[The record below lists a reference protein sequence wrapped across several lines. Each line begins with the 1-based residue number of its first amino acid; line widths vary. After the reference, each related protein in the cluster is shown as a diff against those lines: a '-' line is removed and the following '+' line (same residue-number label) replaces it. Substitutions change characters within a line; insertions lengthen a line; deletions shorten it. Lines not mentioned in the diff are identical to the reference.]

1 MAFGDYQL
9 EIYLQGLSG
18 IVPTLPMAFADWE
31 AKAEAAMPPSVWSYV
46 TGGAGDERT
55 QRVNRTAFD
64 DWGLMPRMF
73 VGAKERDL
81 SVELF
86 GLKLPSPVFMAP
98 IGVIGLCAQDGHGDL
113 ATARAAARTG
123 VPMVISTLTEDPMED
138 IAAEFGDTPGFFQ
151 LYTPADRDLAAS
163 LVHRAEAAG
172 YKGIIV
178 TLDTWVPGWRP
189 RDLSTSNFPQLRG
202 KCLSNYTSDPV
213 FRAGLA
219 QPPEENPQA
228 AVLRWVQIFGNPL
241 TWDDLPWLRSLTKLP
256 MIVKG
261 ICHPDDARRAIDGG
275 VDGIYCSNHGGRQ
288 ANGGIPAI
296 DCLPGVVEAA
306 DGLPVLFDSGIR
318 SGADIVKAL
327 ALGATAV
334 GIGRPYA
341 YGLALGGTDGVVARA
356 AISVGRS
363 RPDHGRRR
371 LSNAQRSH
379 PGSTSARHLRP
390 CATVCHGR
398 TVEAILDE
406 FDEHLALERGRSDHT
421 RRAYLGDL
429 RSLFEFLSQRSPNA
443 QLSSLSLPVLRSW
456 LAAQA
461 AAGVARTTLA
471 RRTSAIKTFT
481 AWATRRGL
489 LASDPAIR
497 LQVPKSRRTLPA
509 VLRQDQALDAM
520 AAANSGAEQ
529 GDPMALRDR
538 LIVEMLYATGIRV
551 SELCGLD
558 VDDVDMSR
566 RLLRVLGK
574 GNKQRTVPFGEPA
587 QAALTAWLTDGRP
600 ALATGES
607 GAALLLGAR
616 GRRLDQRQARTV
628 VHQTIAAVDGAP
640 DIGPHGLRH
649 SAATH
654 LLEGGADLRIVQELL
669 GHSTLATTQLY
680 THVTVARLRAVHD
693 QAHPRA

>member
-1 MAFGDYQL
+1 
-9 EIYLQGLSG
+9 
-18 IVPTLPMAFADWE
+18 
-31 AKAEAAMPPSVWSYV
+31 
-46 TGGAGDERT
+46 
-55 QRVNRTAFD
+55 
-64 DWGLMPRMF
+64 
-73 VGAKERDL
+73 
-81 SVELF
+81 
-86 GLKLPSPVFMAP
+86 
-98 IGVIGLCAQDGHGDL
+98 
-113 ATARAAARTG
+113 
-123 VPMVISTLTEDPMED
+123 MEQV
-138 IAAEFGDTPGFFQ
+138 AAEFGDTPGFFQ
-151 LYTPADRDLAAS
+151 LYTPKDRDLAAS
-163 LVHRAEAAG
+163 LVSRAEAAG
-172 YKGIIV
+172 FKGIVV
-178 TLDTWVPGWRP
+178 TLDTWLPGWRP
-189 RDLSTSNFPQLRG
+189 RDLSTSNFPFLRG
-202 KCLSNYTSDPV
+202 LCLANYTSDPV
-213 FRAGLA
+213 FRASL
-219 QPPEENPQA
+219 QRTPEEDPQA
-228 AVLRWVQIFGNPL
+228 AVLQWIQIFGNPL
-241 TWDDLPWLRSLTKLP
+241 TWDDLPWLRSLTDLP
-256 MIVKG
+256 LLVKG
-261 ICHPDDARRAIDGG
+261 ICHPDDARRAKDGG

-288 ANGGIPAI
+288 ANGGVPAI
-296 DCLPGVVEAA
+296 DCLPAVVEAA

-318 SGADIVKAL
+318 SGVDIVKAL
-327 ALGATAV
+327 RPWRNRRRHRSAVCIRTGARRRRRHRARV
-334 GIGRPYA
+334 AIAAGR
-341 YGLALGGTDGVVARA
+341 
-356 AISVGRS
+356 
-363 RPDHGRRR
+363 GRRDDGGR
-371 LSNAQRSH
+371 RISIVERSH
-379 PGSTSARHLRP
+379 SRSPSARHLSRR
-390 CATVCHGR
+390 ASVCHGEE
-398 TVEAILDE
+398 VEAILEE

-429 RSLFEFLSQRSPNA
+429 RSLFEFVSQRTPNA
-443 QLSSLSLPVLRSW
+443 QLAGLSLPVLRSW

-471 RRTSAIKTFT
+471 RRTSAVKTFT

-489 LASDPAIR
+489 LSSDPATR
-497 LQVPKSRRTLPA
+497 LQVPKARRTLPA

-520 AAANSGAEQ
+520 AAADSGAQQ

-600 ALATGES
+600 SLAVGDS
-607 GAALLLGAR
+607 GPALLLGAR

-628 VHQTIAAVDGAP
+628 VHQTVAAVPGAP